1 VIITIDILK
10 KINGSI
16 ADGKFLTIG
25 EIAKECCLDEKV
37 LEVVSGDLGQN
48 ISSMNFFLDAMDA
61 YLSETRKRVKMLG
74 ECYNAIQKLQLEHGV
89 IDKSLGGDPPILW

>member
-16 ADGKFLTIG
+16 ANGKFFTMR

-37 LEVVSGDLGQN
+37 LEVVSGDLGKDV
-48 ISSMNFFLDAMDA
+48 SSMNFFLKTIDA
-61 YLSETRKRVKMLG
+61 YLSETRKRVKMLN
-74 ECYNAIQKLQLEHGV
+74 ECYSVIQKLQIDHGV
-89 IDKSLGGDPPILW
+89 ISGSESEDPPIRW

>member
-16 ADGKFLTIG
+16 AGGRFLTMR

-37 LEVVSGDLGQN
+37 LEVVSGDLGRDV
-48 ISSMNFFLDAMDA
+48 SSMNFFLKTMDA
-61 YLSETRKRVKMLG
+61 YLSETRKRVKMLN
-74 ECYNAIQKLQLEHGV
+74 ECYSAIQKLQIDHGV
-89 IDKSLGGDPPILW
+89 IDKSAGGDPPILW